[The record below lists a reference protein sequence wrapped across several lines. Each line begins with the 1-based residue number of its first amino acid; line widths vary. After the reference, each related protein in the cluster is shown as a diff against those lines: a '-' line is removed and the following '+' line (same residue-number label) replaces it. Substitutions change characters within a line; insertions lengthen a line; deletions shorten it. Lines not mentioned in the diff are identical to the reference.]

1 MTHALYCTE
10 TDDFNNHPGKAAT
23 GRRVG
28 SGSQLSLLGECSR
41 QYTLGTVS
49 IRKNFSELIVS
60 WNMFGNLM
68 KLNFFFQKV
77 YNFLR
82 VLNINA

>member
-1 MTHALYCTE
+1 MISTIIQAKQPLAGGLAVVPSSH
-10 TDDFNNHPGKAAT
+10 F
-23 GRRVG
+23 
-28 SGSQLSLLGECSR
+28 LGECSR

-49 IRKNFSELIVS
+49 IKKNFSELVVS

-68 KLNFFFQKV
+68 KLNFFLQKV

-82 VLNINA
+82 VLHINA